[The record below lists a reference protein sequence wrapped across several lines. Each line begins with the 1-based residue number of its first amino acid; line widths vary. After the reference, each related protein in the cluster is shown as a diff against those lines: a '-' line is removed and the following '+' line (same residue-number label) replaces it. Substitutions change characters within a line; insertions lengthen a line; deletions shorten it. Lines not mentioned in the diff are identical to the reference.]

1 MTKSPRGVRVRRA
14 VCRAL
19 FVVGGVITLVC
30 VLLPI
35 ACWRDDVA
43 IERSMG
49 QAVAQVDS
57 VSFNRTVVRY
67 ATPDGRVII
76 PSQGVLYPAGL
87 KVGDNVRVEYDQTNP
102 ELTRVAGRTAIAVSL
117 LARRNLPRVR
127 LDRHRGRCDS
137 STQIWRPGVTSGHGG

>member
-1 MTKSPRGVRVRRA
+1 VTKPPPGVRVRRA

-19 FVVGGVITLVC
+19 LVAGGVVTLVC

-43 IERSMG
+43 IEKHLG

-57 VSFNRTVVRY
+57 VAFNRTVVRY

-76 PSQGVLYPAGL
+76 PSQGVLYPSGL
-87 KVGDNVRVEYDQTNP
+87 SEGDNVRVEYDQTNP
-102 ELTRVAGRTAIAVSL
+102 ELVRVAGRTATLSL
-117 LARRNLPRVR
+117 LPVGTFLVSVWIAIAAVVTVLRRF
-127 LDRHRGRCDS
+127 G
-137 STQIWRPGVTSGHGG
+137 TQV

>member
-1 MTKSPRGVRVRRA
+1 VTKTPRGVRVRRA
-14 VCRAL
+14 VCKAL

-87 KVGDNVRVEYDQTNP
+87 SVGDNVRVEYDQTNP
-102 ELTRVAGRTAIAVSL
+102 ELTRVAGRTAVLSL
-117 LARRNLPRVR
+117 LPVGTVLVSVWIVIAAVVTVLRRFGTRV
-127 LDRHRGRCDS
+127 
-137 STQIWRPGVTSGHGG
+137 

>member
-1 MTKSPRGVRVRRA
+1 MTKTPRGVRVRRA
-14 VCRAL
+14 VCKTL

-43 IERSMG
+43 IEKSMG

-57 VSFNRTVVRY
+57 VAFNRTVVRY

-87 KVGDNVRVEYDQTNP
+87 AVGDNVRVEYDQTNP
-102 ELTRVAGRTAIAVSL
+102 ELVRVAGRTAVLSL
-117 LARRNLPRVR
+117 LPVGTFLVSVWIVIAAVVTVLRRFGTRV
-127 LDRHRGRCDS
+127 
-137 STQIWRPGVTSGHGG
+137 

>member
-76 PSQGVLYPAGL
+76 PSQGVLYPDGL

-102 ELTRVAGRTAIAVSL
+102 ELTRVMRPDRDAEPASRW
-117 LARRNLPRVR
+117 NLPRVH
-127 LDRHRGRCDS
+127 LDRHRRRCDS
-137 STQIWRPGVTSGHGG
+137 STQIRRPGVTSGHGG

>member
-1 MTKSPRGVRVRRA
+1 MTKTPRGVRVRRA
-14 VCRAL
+14 ACKAL

-76 PSQGVLYPAGL
+76 PSQGVLYPDGL

-102 ELTRVAGRTAIAVSL
+102 ELARVAGRTAVLSL
-117 LARRNLPRVR
+117 LPVGTFLVSVWIVIAAVVTVLRRFGTRM
-127 LDRHRGRCDS
+127 
-137 STQIWRPGVTSGHGG
+137 

>member
-1 MTKSPRGVRVRRA
+1 VTKTPRGVRVRRA
-14 VCRAL
+14 ACKVL

-76 PSQGVLYPAGL
+76 PSQGVLYPDGL

-102 ELTRVAGRTAIAVSL
+102 ELTRVAGRTAVLSL
-117 LARRNLPRVR
+117 LPVGTFLVSVWIVIAAVVTVLRRFGTRV
-127 LDRHRGRCDS
+127 
-137 STQIWRPGVTSGHGG
+137 

>member
-76 PSQGVLYPAGL
+76 PSQGVLYPDGL
-87 KVGDNVRVEYDQTNP
+87 KVGDNVRVEYDQRNP
-102 ELTRVAGRTAIAVSL
+102 ELTRVAGRTATLSLLPVGTFLVSIWIVIAVVVTVL
-117 LARRNLPRVR
+117 RRFGVRV
-127 LDRHRGRCDS
+127 
-137 STQIWRPGVTSGHGG
+137 

>member
-1 MTKSPRGVRVRRA
+1 VVEDAVTKSPLGVRVRRA
-14 VCRAL
+14 VSRTL
-19 FVVGGVITLVC
+19 LVVGGVVTLVC

-43 IERSMG
+43 IERNMG

-57 VSFNRTVVRY
+57 VAFNRTVVRY

-102 ELTRVAGRTAIAVSL
+102 ELTRVAGRTAVLSL
-117 LARRNLPRVR
+117 LPVGTFLVAVWLVIAAVVTVLRRF
-127 LDRHRGRCDS
+127 G
-137 STQIWRPGVTSGHGG
+137 TQV

>member
-1 MTKSPRGVRVRRA
+1 MTKPPLGVRVRRA
-14 VCRAL
+14 VSRTL
-19 FVVGGVITLVC
+19 LVVGGVVTLVC

-43 IERSMG
+43 IERNMG

-57 VSFNRTVVRY
+57 VAFNRTVVRY

-102 ELTRVAGRTAIAVSL
+102 ELTRVAGRTAVLSL
-117 LARRNLPRVR
+117 LPVGTFLLVVWLVIGVVVTVLRRF
-127 LDRHRGRCDS
+127 G
-137 STQIWRPGVTSGHGG
+137 TQV

>member
-1 MTKSPRGVRVRRA
+1 MTKTPRGVRVRRA
-14 VCRAL
+14 ASRVL

-43 IERSMG
+43 IEKSMG

-76 PSQGVLYPAGL
+76 PSQGVLYPDGL

-102 ELTRVAGRTAIAVSL
+102 ELARVAGRTAVLSL
-117 LARRNLPRVR
+117 LPVGTFLVSVWIVIAAVVTVLRRFGVR
-127 LDRHRGRCDS
+127 M
-137 STQIWRPGVTSGHGG
+137 

>member
-1 MTKSPRGVRVRRA
+1 MPSGARVRRA
-14 VCRAL
+14 VCGAL

-76 PSQGVLYPAGL
+76 PSQGVLYPEGL

-102 ELTRVAGRTAIAVSL
+102 ELTRVAGRTAVLSL
-117 LARRNLPRVR
+117 LPVGTFLVSVWIVIAAVVTVLRRFGTRV
-127 LDRHRGRCDS
+127 
-137 STQIWRPGVTSGHGG
+137 

>member
-1 MTKSPRGVRVRRA
+1 VTKSPRGVRVRRA
-14 VCRAL
+14 VCRVL

-76 PSQGVLYPAGL
+76 PSQGVLYPDGL

-102 ELTRVAGRTAIAVSL
+102 ELTRVAGRTATLSL
-117 LARRNLPRVR
+117 LPVGTFLVSVWIVIAAVVTVLRRFGVRV
-127 LDRHRGRCDS
+127 
-137 STQIWRPGVTSGHGG
+137 

>member
-1 MTKSPRGVRVRRA
+1 MTKTPRGVRVRRA

-76 PSQGVLYPAGL
+76 PSQGVLYPDGL

-102 ELTRVAGRTAIAVSL
+102 ELTRVAGRTAVLSL
-117 LARRNLPRVR
+117 LPVGTFLVSVWIVIAAVVTVLRRFGARM
-127 LDRHRGRCDS
+127 
-137 STQIWRPGVTSGHGG
+137 

>member
-1 MTKSPRGVRVRRA
+1 M
-14 VCRAL
+14 
-19 FVVGGVITLVC
+19 ITLVC

-76 PSQGVLYPAGL
+76 PSQGVLYPDGL

-102 ELTRVAGRTAIAVSL
+102 ELTRVAGRTATLSL
-117 LARRNLPRVR
+117 LPVGTFLVSVWIVIAAVVTVLRRFGVRV
-127 LDRHRGRCDS
+127 
-137 STQIWRPGVTSGHGG
+137 

>member
-1 MTKSPRGVRVRRA
+1 MTKPALGVRVRR
-14 VCRAL
+14 VVRRAL
-19 FVVGGVITLVC
+19 LVVGGVVTLVC

-35 ACWRDDVA
+35 ACWRDDMA
-43 IERSMG
+43 IEEHLG

-87 KVGDNVRVEYDQTNP
+87 RPGDNVRVEYDRTNP
-102 ELTRVAGRTAIAVSL
+102 ELVRVAGRGASLSLLPVGTFLVSVWLVIIAVVTVL
-117 LARRNLPRVR
+117 RRF
-127 LDRHRGRCDS
+127 G
-137 STQIWRPGVTSGHGG
+137 TQV

>member
-1 MTKSPRGVRVRRA
+1 MTKTPRGVRVRRA
-14 VCRAL
+14 VCRVL

-35 ACWRDDVA
+35 ACWRDDLA

-87 KVGDNVRVEYDQTNP
+87 SVGDNVRVEYDQTNP
-102 ELTRVAGRTAIAVSL
+102 ELARVAGRTAVLSL
-117 LARRNLPRVR
+117 LPVGTFLVSIWIVIAAVVTVLRRFGTRV
-127 LDRHRGRCDS
+127 
-137 STQIWRPGVTSGHGG
+137 